1 MPAAA
6 APPCPKCRGCVARHF
21 LVAER
26 NTREQPAVLP
36 RAFLITMNERNG
48 ISRRRMIGGVGMGL
62 AAMAAPGV
70 LSAQEAMQTRNA
82 SEKADIGDMS
92 PRTNF
97 SLQGKSALVTGA
109 ARGIGRAI
117 CVALAAAGA
126 DVLGFDVCAT
136 AAPNLVYPPATP
148 EELQKTGKMVEGEKR
163 RWIGVKGDVRD
174 MSQLRGAVDRAVK
187 EFGKLDIAIA
197 NAAIQIYGALAEM
210 PDENWKNV
218 IDVNLTG
225 TANTL
230 RAVLPHMLE
239 KKSGRIV
246 IIASGQGR
254 HGFKDGSAY
263 SASKWGVIGLMKSA
277 AWEVAKNGVTVNCVE
292 PGLVDTPLTRN
303 PGRWKEA
310 LKEAG
315 KEAKDSP
322 TEQEVIAARMPQSV
336 MGIPW
341 MQPDEVAPP
350 VVFLCTDAANRV
362 TGATYD
368 ATAGD
373 SVKYTA

>member
-1 MPAAA
+1 MADPMTRRKMIATSAGALLGASTFSRAAS
-6 APPCPKCRGCVARHF
+6 P
-21 LVAER
+21 
-26 NTREQPAVLP
+26 
-36 RAFLITMNERNG
+36 
-48 ISRRRMIGGVGMGL
+48 SD
-62 AAMAAPGV
+62 
-70 LSAQEAMQTRNA
+70 
-82 SEKADIGDMS
+82 KADIGDKT
-92 PRTNF
+92 PHVNF

-126 DVLGFDVCAT
+126 DVMGLDICAV

-148 EELQKTGKMVEGEKR
+148 EELDETGKMVQSQNRK
-163 RWIGVKGDVRD
+163 WIGVKGDIRD
-174 MSQLRGAVDRAVK
+174 MSALRGAVDRAIK
-187 EFGKLDIAIA
+187 EFGKLDIAVA

-218 IDVNLTG
+218 IDVNLNG

-230 RAVLPHMLE
+230 RAVLPHMIE
-239 KKSGRIV
+239 RKFGRVV

-254 HGFKDGSAY
+254 HGFKNGSAY

-310 LKEAG
+310 LKEG
-315 KEAKDSP
+315 GGQSKDNP
-322 TEQEVIAARMPQSV
+322 TEQEVVAARMKQVV
-336 MGIPW
+336 MDIPW
-341 MQPDEVAPP
+341 MQPDEVAPA

-373 SVKYTA
+373 SVKYNA

>member
-1 MPAAA
+1 M
-6 APPCPKCRGCVARHF
+6 
-21 LVAER
+21 
-26 NTREQPAVLP
+26 
-36 RAFLITMNERNG
+36 
-48 ISRRRMIGGVGMGL
+48 SRRKMIVTSAGALLGASTMVGAGSP
-62 AAMAAPGV
+62 A
-70 LSAQEAMQTRNA
+70 E
-82 SEKADIGDMS
+82 EADIGDKT
-92 PRTNF
+92 PHLNF
-97 SLQGKSALVTGA
+97 SLEGKSALVTGA

-117 CVALAAAGA
+117 CVALATAGS
-126 DVLGFDVCAT
+126 DVMGLDICAV

-148 EELQKTGKMVEGEKR
+148 EELDETGKLVEEQNR
-163 RWIGVKGDVRD
+163 RWIGVKADIRD
-174 MSQLRGAVDRAVK
+174 MPALHGAVDRAIK
-187 EFGKLDIAIA
+187 EFGKLDIAVA
-197 NAAIQIYGALAEM
+197 NAAIQIYGPLAETS
-210 PDENWKNV
+210 DENWKNV

-230 RAVLPHMLE
+230 RAVLPHMLQR
-239 KKSGRIV
+239 KWGRIV

-277 AWEVAKNGVTVNCVE
+277 AWEVAKNGVTINCVE

-315 KEAKDSP
+315 KQPKDNP
-322 TEQEVIAARMPQSV
+322 TEQEVIAARLPQSV

-341 MQPDEVAPP
+341 MQPDEVAPAI
-350 VVFLCTDAANRV
+350 VFLCTDAANRV

>member
-1 MPAAA
+1 MSRR
-6 APPCPKCRGCVARHF
+6 KM
-21 LVAER
+21 LVTSAG
-26 NTREQPAVLP
+26 AVLG
-36 RAFLITMNERNG
+36 ASAIT
-48 ISRRRMIGGVGMGL
+48 
-62 AAMAAPGV
+62 
-70 LSAQEAMQTRNA
+70 NA
-82 SEKADIGDMS
+82 MS
-92 PRTNF
+92 PAEQSDVGDKTPHVTFN
-97 SLQGKSALVTGA
+97 LQGKSALVTGA

-117 CVALAAAGA
+117 CAALAAAGA
-126 DVLGFDVCAT
+126 DVMGVDVCAV
-136 AAPNLVYPPATP
+136 AAPNLVYPSATP
-148 EELQKTGKMVEGEKR
+148 EQLDETGKMVEDQNR
-163 RWIGVKGDVRD
+163 RWIGVKADIRD
-174 MSQLRGAVDRAVK
+174 MPALRQVVDRAIK
-187 EFGKLDIAIA
+187 EFGKVDIAVA

-210 PDENWKNV
+210 PDQNWKNV

-239 KKSGRIV
+239 RKFGRIV

-254 HGFKDGSAY
+254 HGFREGSAY

-277 AWEVAKNGVTVNCVE
+277 AWEVAKNGVTVNCVQ
-292 PGLVDTPLTRN
+292 PGLTDTPMTRN

-315 KEAKDSP
+315 KRPKDNPS
-322 TEQEVIAARMPQSV
+322 EQEVVAARMPQAV

-341 MQPDEVAPP
+341 MQPDEVAPS

>member
-1 MPAAA
+1 
-6 APPCPKCRGCVARHF
+6 
-21 LVAER
+21 
-26 NTREQPAVLP
+26 
-36 RAFLITMNERNG
+36 
-48 ISRRRMIGGVGMGL
+48 
-62 AAMAAPGV
+62 
-70 LSAQEAMQTRNA
+70 
-82 SEKADIGDMS
+82 MS
-92 PRTNF
+92 PGERADVGDKTPHLNF
-97 SLQGKSALVTGA
+97 TLQGKSALVTGA

-117 CVALAAAGA
+117 CAALAAAGA
-126 DVLGFDVCAT
+126 DVMGLDICGV

-148 EELQKTGKMVEGEKR
+148 EELEQTGKMVEAEKR
-163 RWIGVKGDVRD
+163 RWIGAKVDIRD
-174 MSQLRGAVDRAVK
+174 MSALRQAVDRVIQQ
-187 EFGKLDIAIA
+187 FGKLDIAVA
-197 NAAIQIYGALAEM
+197 NAAIQVYGPLAEM

-230 RAVLPHMLE
+230 RAVLPHMLQR
-239 KKSGRIV
+239 KFGRIV

-277 AWEVAKNGVTVNCVE
+277 AWEVAKNGVTINCVE

-303 PGRWKEA
+303 PGRWKES
-310 LKEAG
+310 LKEVG
-315 KEAKDSP
+315 EQPKNNPS
-322 TEQEVIAARMPQSV
+322 EQEVIAARMKQAV

-341 MQPDEVAPP
+341 MQPDEVAPA